1 MLRFSQVT
9 RPSAIITPAN
19 DGGSEAV
26 VGIMER
32 QPLPKYLQFSECFV
46 ELTIDL
52 FCPMVCVPK
61 SNGRMK

>member
-1 MLRFSQVT
+1 MLRFSQVA
-9 RPSAIITPAN
+9 RPSVIIIPAN
-19 DGGSEAV
+19 DGGSEAL

-32 QPLPKYLQFSECFV
+32 QHLPTDLQFSECFV

-52 FCPMVCVPK
+52 FCLMMCVPK

>member
-1 MLRFSQVT
+1 MLRFSRVT
-9 RPSAIITPAN
+9 PPGAIITPAN
-19 DGGSEAV
+19 DGGSEAL
-26 VGIMER
+26 VGIMKR
-32 QPLPKYLQFSECFV
+32 QHLPTDLQFSECFV